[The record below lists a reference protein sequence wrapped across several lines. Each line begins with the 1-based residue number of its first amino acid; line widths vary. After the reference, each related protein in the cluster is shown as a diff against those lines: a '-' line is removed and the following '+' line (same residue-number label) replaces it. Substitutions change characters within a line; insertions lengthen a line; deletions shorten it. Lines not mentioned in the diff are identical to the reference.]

1 MALHKFG
8 GNKMN
13 KHSNGKIKSVAI
25 VGAGPAASTLATLL
39 ARDGVKVALLHR
51 PRAAALL
58 VGESLVPA
66 IILILRWLGVE
77 DEVRSYGKYK
87 PGAIFNMNEWGDFPF
102 TFRDFCGKLPDYAYN
117 VPRIKFE
124 ATLMGCA
131 KRAGAKVIETE
142 AKVERVAGEDKVR
155 LSAETLAACGD
166 FFSGQPDL
174 IVDATGRARVV
185 PKLLDIPSREGGR
198 KDTALFA
205 HLDKAELYK
214 SGYVHSS
221 RLDHG
226 WSWRIPLQDRVSLG
240 IVIPSEHALKAGAT
254 PEERYDNL
262 LKQDSYL
269 RTVTVGSKRLTPV
282 MEYTNYQLVSS
293 RLVGDGWALVGD
305 TAGFIDPVFSSGL
318 LIGLTSATE
327 LADAI
332 HDGGAA
338 AFQKYERGVIHHLK
352 TWHEIVNYYYDGRMF
367 TSFRVGE
374 MMRRNPFIRMSYPH
388 INKHMGR
395 IFTGQAGKAAYS
407 MAMMRFLMKYGL
419 KNEDPK
425 AMAIR

>member
-1 MALHKFG
+1 
-8 GNKMN
+8 MN
-13 KHSNGKIKSVAI
+13 HPIKTVAI
-25 VGAGPAASTLATLL
+25 LGAGPAASTLATLL

-66 IILILRWLGVE
+66 IILILRRLGVE

-87 PGAIFNMNEWGDFPF
+87 PGAIFNMNEFGDFPF
-102 TFRDFCGKLPDYAYN
+102 TFADFCGKMPDYAYN

-124 ATLMGCA
+124 ATLLDCA

-142 AKVERVAGEDKVR
+142 AKVERVPGEDKVR

-166 FFSGQPDL
+166 FFNSQPDL

-205 HLDKAELYK
+205 HLDTAELYK

-240 IVIPSEHALKAGAT
+240 IVIPSEHAAKAGAT
-254 PEERYDNL
+254 PEERYDTL
-262 LKQDSYL
+262 LKQDSVL
-269 RTVTVGSKRLTPV
+269 RVATAGSKRLTPV
-282 MEYTNYQLVSS
+282 MEYTNYQLVST

-318 LIGLTSATE
+318 LIGLTSAME

-332 HDGGAA
+332 RTGSPA
-338 AFQKYERGVIHHLK
+338 AFQKYERGVIHHLE

-374 MMRRNPFIRMSYPH
+374 MMRKNFFIRLSFPH

-395 IFTGQAGKAAYS
+395 IFTGAAGKAAYS

-419 KNEDPK
+419 KDEEPK
-425 AMAIR
+425 EMAIR

>member
-1 MALHKFG
+1 MK
-8 GNKMN
+8 KQ
-13 KHSNGKIKSVAI
+13 IQSVAI
-25 VGAGPAASTLATLL
+25 LGAGPAASALAALL
-39 ARDGVKVALLHR
+39 AREGIRVALLHR

-66 IILILRWLGVE
+66 IILILRKLGVE

-87 PGAIFNMNEWGDFPF
+87 PGAIFNMNEFGDFPF
-102 TFRDFCGKLPDYAYN
+102 TFADFCGKMPDYAFN

-124 ATLMGCA
+124 ATLLNCA
-131 KRAGAKVIETE
+131 KRAGAKVFEIE
-142 AKVERVAGEDKVR
+142 AKVERVTGEDKVR

-166 FFSGQPDL
+166 FFTGQPDL

-185 PKLLDIPSREGGR
+185 PKLLDIPAREGGR

-205 HLDKAELYK
+205 HLDTAELYK

-240 IVIPSEHALKAGAT
+240 IVLPSEHAAKAGAT

-262 LKQDSYL
+262 LKNDSYL

-282 MEYTNYQLVSS
+282 MEYSNYQLVSS

-332 HDGGAA
+332 RDGTPD

-352 TWHEIVNYYYDGRMF
+352 TWHEIVNYYYDGKMF

-374 MMRRNPFIRMSYPH
+374 MMRKNPLIRLTFPH

-395 IFTGQAGKAAYS
+395 IFTGAAGKAAYS

-419 KNEDPK
+419 KNEDPQ

>member
-1 MALHKFG
+1 MDSLKG
-8 GNKMN
+8 
-13 KHSNGKIKSVAI
+13 GKINTVAI
-25 VGAGPAASTLATLL
+25 LGAGPAASTLATLL
-39 ARDGVKVALLHR
+39 ARVGIRVALLHR
-51 PRAAALL
+51 PRTAALL

-66 IILILRWLGVE
+66 IILILRRLGVE

-87 PGAIFNMNEWGDFPF
+87 PGAIFNMNEWGNFPF

-124 ATLMGCA
+124 VTLLDCA

-155 LSAETLAACGD
+155 LSVETLAACGD
-166 FFSGQPDL
+166 FFTGGASGSRHPDL

-185 PKLLDIPSREGGR
+185 PKLLDIPAREGGR

-205 HLDKAELYK
+205 HLDTAELYK

-226 WSWRIPLQDRVSLG
+226 WSWRIPLPDRVSLG
-240 IVIPSEHALKAGAT
+240 IVIPSEHAMKAGAT

-282 MEYTNYQLVSS
+282 MEYTNYQLVST

-318 LIGLTSATE
+318 LIGLTSGTE

-332 HDGGAA
+332 RLGSAA
-338 AFQKYERGVIHHLK
+338 AFQKYERGVIHHLQ

-374 MMRRNPFIRMSYPH
+374 LMRKNVLIRMSFPH

-395 IFTGQAGKAAYS
+395 IFTGAAGKSPYS
-407 MAMMRFLMKYGL
+407 MAMMRFLMKYGI
-419 KNEDPK
+419 KDEDPQ